1 MTKEQLI
8 AFLRQ
13 SVSVQA
19 SDVEDTEYLKMTDE
33 DLENFMLI
41 VLTRDFPEYN
51 SLDRLPNDCIFSIV
65 TLAKIEL
72 YYALAVKEAPEVDL
86 GADGAYLKQSDRFN
100 HYMSLIQ
107 QLAKDYQ
114 DYLDSLLPVVVSMTY
129 SD

>member
-41 VLTRDFPEYN
+41 VLTRDFPEYS

-114 DYLDSLLPVVVSMTY
+114 DYQQ
-129 SD
+129 